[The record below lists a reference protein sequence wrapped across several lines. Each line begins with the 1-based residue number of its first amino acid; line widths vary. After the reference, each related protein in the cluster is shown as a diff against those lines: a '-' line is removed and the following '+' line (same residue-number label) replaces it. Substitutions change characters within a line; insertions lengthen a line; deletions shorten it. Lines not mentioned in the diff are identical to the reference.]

1 LKTINKKPRNM
12 PMDKNTMRRV
22 LLEVFGTGDLL
33 IGVGRREVDGE
44 KVVPVGR
51 REVDGEKVVP
61 EGNSFVEITDVNG
74 RGLVVIGQ

>member
-1 LKTINKKPRNM
+1 M

-22 LLEVFGTGDLL
+22 LLEVFGTGDSL
-33 IGVGRREVDGE
+33 IE
-44 KVVPVGR
+44 VGR

-74 RGLVVIGQ
+74 RGLLVIGQ